1 MKSICFMIDTPI
13 LKFYLSYYV
22 IDAFINAGYQIQW
35 VDISPVTNPE
45 AHQSCPKDMLDYQ
58 EFGVRICR
66 SYKEIDSLIEGLE
79 ENCIVVSSGSWDR
92 KHYPIYK
99 SLAKRKH
106 RYGYMILNSCYELA
120 SQEKGVNRLKRYIE
134 RLTMSRVADS
144 IFRRLPKSLY
154 RGMACSF
161 LINNSAREIEDYK
174 KRFFCDDDTQYLVVH
189 SNTYEEALS
198 YVKEERIVKEKYCVW
213 MDSYVPYHP
222 DLAQIGAKVDAK
234 EYYAPLRKFFSWIQK
249 NYKVRVIISAH
260 PRSDY
265 TKHPDAYEGFEII
278 KGKSCLLVR
287 DAEFVLSAASTSFL
301 YAITY
306 QKPILFIY
314 QNALVQELHS
324 HIIFIDHL
332 CKELNQSPL
341 NIDEFDYQNKEM
353 IDKRLRLDAD
363 SYKACAN
370 DYISEGFDG
379 KLTEESY
386 SITITDFLDRL

>member
-1 MKSICFMIDTPI
+1 MKRICFMLDTPI

-22 IDAFINAGYQIQW
+22 VEAFIDAGYQVQW
-35 VDISPVTNPE
+35 ADISPVTNLK
-45 AHQSCPKDMLDYQ
+45 AHQTRPKEVLDYQ
-58 EFGVRICR
+58 KMGVRICH
-66 SYKEIDSLIEGLE
+66 SYEEIYNLIENLQE
-79 ENCIVVSSGSWDR
+79 DCIVISSGSWDR

-99 SLAKRKH
+99 HLSKRKI

-120 SQEKGVNRLKRYIE
+120 SQEKGMNRLKRYME
-134 RLTMSRVADS
+134 RLTINRVAES
-144 IFRRLPKSLY
+144 IFRRLPKSLF

-161 LINNSAREIEDYK
+161 LINNSAREVEDYK
-174 KRFFCDDDTQYLVVH
+174 KRFFCDDKTRYLVVH

-198 YVKEERIVKEKYCVW
+198 HIKEERIVKEQYCVW
-213 MDSYVPYHP
+213 LDSYIPYHP
-222 DLAQIGAKVDAK
+222 DLAQLGATVNAG
-234 EYYAPLRKFFSWIQK
+234 EYYGSLRKFFSWVQD
-249 NYKVRVIISAH
+249 NYKIKVVISAH

-265 TKHPDAYEGFEII
+265 IKHSDSYEGFEII

-314 QNALVQELHS
+314 QNALVQELNS
-324 HIIFIDHL
+324 HIIFINHL
-332 CKELNQSPL
+332 CKELNQSPV
-341 NIDEFDYQNKEM
+341 NIDEFDYQDKEM
-353 IDKRLRLDAD
+353 IDKRLRVDMD
-363 SYKACAN
+363 SYRTCAN

-386 SITITDFLDRL
+386 KITITDFLDKL